1 MVWVGLVLI
10 IVGVILLVVRNV
22 MIPAIESRGS
32 EAVVAPQAT
41 LAVQQTQAALTPRAT
56 PTWETAAAVAP
67 TAEPATQV
75 PTVAA
80 AAPASAPQP
89 TATSQ
94 PTATAVAAAE
104 PTSAPEAGA
113 VDAEAPAPT
122 ETPEVNRNVPPD
134 VQADVAQAFLHYFDV
149 RGQALLNLDPSQLP
163 DVAAE
168 DALAG
173 LQREIEDD
181 RAAGHAFAQDYRIEY
196 RLVAVEGDEV
206 VVAARIHDSSIW
218 VDPETHDPLPGQ
230 VKPSSPDQAPM
241 ELTEWHLKQLDGT
254 WKVVSGETQA

>member
-1 MVWVGLVLI
+1 LVWVPLVLI

-32 EAVVAPQAT
+32 EAVVAAQAT
-41 LAVQQTQAALTPRAT
+41 LAVQQTQAALTPT
-56 PTWETAAAVAP
+56 SGTAAVVAP
-67 TAEPATQV
+67 TSEAATQA

-80 AAPASAPQP
+80 APATSAPQP
-89 TATSQ
+89 TATLQ
-94 PTATAVAAAE
+94 PTATTEAVVE
-104 PTSAPEAGA
+104 PTSASDAGS
-113 VDAEAPAPT
+113 AEAEARAPT
-122 ETPEVNRNVPPD
+122 ETPGVNRDVPPD

-173 LQREIEDD
+173 LQREIEED
-181 RAAGHAFAQDYRIEY
+181 RAAGHAFAQDYQIEY
-196 RLVAVEGDEV
+196 RVVAMEGDEV

-218 VDPETHDPLPGQ
+218 VDPETHDPLSGQ
-230 VKPSSPDQAPM
+230 VKPSSPDQAPL

-254 WKVVSGETQA
+254 WKVVRGETQA